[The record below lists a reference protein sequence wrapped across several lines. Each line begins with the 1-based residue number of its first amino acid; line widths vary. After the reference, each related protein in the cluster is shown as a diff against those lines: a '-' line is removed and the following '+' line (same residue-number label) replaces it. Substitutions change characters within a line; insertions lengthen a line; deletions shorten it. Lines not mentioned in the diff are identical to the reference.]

1 MTDKGPK
8 LMEINS
14 HSGCTYLQMFTPYR
28 KHEVLAPYFE
38 KKLAAIDVL
47 DEAGT
52 KARND
57 IPR

>member
-28 KHEVLAPYFE
+28 KHPVLAEYFDR
-38 KKLAAIDVL
+38 KLKEIDELDDAAI
-47 DEAGT
+47 A
-52 KARND
+52 ARNN